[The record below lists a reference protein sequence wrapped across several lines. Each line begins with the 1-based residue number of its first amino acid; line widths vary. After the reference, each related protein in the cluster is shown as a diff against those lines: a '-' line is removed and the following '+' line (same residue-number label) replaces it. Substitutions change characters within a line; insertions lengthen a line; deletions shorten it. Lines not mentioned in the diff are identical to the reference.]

1 MKSGKLI
8 LGLIAGIS
16 IGVVTGIL
24 LAPDKGSRTRRKLM
38 DKGEDYLDD
47 MKEKYNDMT
56 DSIVKKYEKTFQ
68 QAEDAVSSIKSK

>member
-16 IGVVTGIL
+16 IGVVAGIL

-68 QAEDAVSSIKSK
+68 QAEEAVSSIKS

>member
-16 IGVVTGIL
+16 ISVVAGIL

-68 QAEDAVSSIKSK
+68 QAEEAVSSIKS

>member
-8 LGLIAGIS
+8 LGLIAGIL
-16 IGVVTGIL
+16 IGVVAGIL

-68 QAEDAVSSIKSK
+68 QAEEAVSSIKS

>member
-56 DSIVKKYEKTFQ
+56 DTIVKKYEKTFQ
-68 QAEDAVSSIKSK
+68 QAEDAISSIKS

>member
-16 IGVVTGIL
+16 IGVVAGIL

-38 DKGEDYLDD
+38 DKGENYLDD

-68 QAEDAVSSIKSK
+68 QAEEAVSSIKS

>member
-68 QAEDAVSSIKSK
+68 QAEDAVSSIKS